1 MNLKIEIDEALNT
14 FSHCNDRRWALLS
27 SVVLYLELKRRKAVN
42 QSLDGIND
50 DLITAACLGFK
61 PFLRFLKS
69 EAKGVK
75 YRTAMD
81 RLVFFERVMPR
92 LLEAGFPDQSDYTV
106 TFDWL
111 IKNELTNCKKIDIFL
126 MTPDELEAE
135 STRATLEAAEAEEAD
150 TLFRFN
156 ARRQY
161 CGGEAAAE
169 VEEPD
174 VVALAVVVKAPIA
187 SVVTEAVPVA
197 VNDGAEVAVEVSTE
211 DRLTDEN
218 VFEDFFEEEEPE
230 YVPES
235 TTREERAE
243 ARTLIQESEPDIVAP
258 EPDIVTPEPDIVAP
272 VVLGEYD
279 DLEYDHEEDEA
290 SLYEGS
296 VAASDEEEELEDELD
311 EPVEDLYKLSKL
323 TLVARLLKTE
333 AEICVL
339 KARIVELEA

>member
-1 MNLKIEIDEALNT
+1 
-14 FSHCNDRRWALLS
+14 
-27 SVVLYLELKRRKAVN
+27 
-42 QSLDGIND
+42 
-50 DLITAACLGFK
+50 
-61 PFLRFLKS
+61 
-69 EAKGVK
+69 
-75 YRTAMD
+75 MD

-169 VEEPD
+169 VEEPA

-211 DRLTDEN
+211 DRLTVED
-218 VFEDFFEEEEPE
+218 VFEDFFE
-230 YVPES
+230 
-235 TTREERAE
+235 
-243 ARTLIQESEPDIVAP
+243 
-258 EPDIVTPEPDIVAP
+258 
-272 VVLGEYD
+272 VVF
-279 DLEYDHEEDEA
+279 
-290 SLYEGS
+290 
-296 VAASDEEEELEDELD
+296 
-311 EPVEDLYKLSKL
+311 
-323 TLVARLLKTE
+323 
-333 AEICVL
+333 
-339 KARIVELEA
+339 

>member
-258 EPDIVTPEPDIVAP
+258 